1 MLVRALGR
9 EGPLISPVGLGGWE
23 AGGGRTWGPNSSD
36 DDVVAVLCRGFD
48 EGATWID
55 TAEVYAKGRSEEV
68 VGRALAARPDVMVFT
83 KVGPRPDGTGIRAE
97 DVARAAEASLVRLGR
112 DVIDLYQVHW
122 RDPDVPLEET
132 WTGMAELVQRGL
144 VRHIGLSNF
153 GAADVLRCERIR
165 HVDALQIQGSLLYR
179 DELATTLATCRDNG
193 TGVLCYGPLAY
204 GLLAG
209 DGRTTYSDWRS
220 GTYNL
225 DDFFV
230 VENVERFFSADA
242 LPRMHDYVARLRT
255 LAAEL
260 GRSPVELALG
270 WLLAQDGVS
279 GVIVGTRDADHVVEN
294 VRAGHHRPAP
304 TDVARLEAITT
315 P

>member
-1 MLVRALGR
+1 VGALGR
-9 EGPLISPVGLGGWE
+9 EGPEISPVGLGGWQ
-23 AGGGRTWGPNSSD
+23 AGGGRTWGPNADD
-36 DDVVAVLCRGFD
+36 DDVVAVLCQGFD
-48 EGATWID
+48 EGATWLD
-55 TAEVYAKGRSEEV
+55 TAEVYARGRSEEV
-68 VGRALAARPDVMVFT
+68 VGRALAARPDALVFT
-83 KVGPRPDGTGIRAE
+83 KVGPRPDGTGVRAS
-97 DVARAAEASLVRLGR
+97 DVARAAEASLVRLRR

-132 WTGMAELVQRGL
+132 WTAMADLVDRGL

-153 GAADVLRCERIR
+153 GEEDVLRCEQIR

-179 DELATTLATCRDNG
+179 EELAMTLETCRANG

-209 DGRTTYSDWRS
+209 GDPTTYRDWRS

-230 VENVERFFSADA
+230 AENVERFFSAEA
-242 LPRMHDYVARLRT
+242 LPRMHDYVARLRE
-255 LAAEL
+255 LAAQL
-260 GRSPVELALG
+260 DRSPVELALG

-279 GVIVGTRDADHVVEN
+279 GVIVGTRDAKHVVQN
-294 VRAGHHRPAP
+294 VRAGRRRLAPA
-304 TDVARLEAITT
+304 DLERLEAI
-315 P
+315 PAP